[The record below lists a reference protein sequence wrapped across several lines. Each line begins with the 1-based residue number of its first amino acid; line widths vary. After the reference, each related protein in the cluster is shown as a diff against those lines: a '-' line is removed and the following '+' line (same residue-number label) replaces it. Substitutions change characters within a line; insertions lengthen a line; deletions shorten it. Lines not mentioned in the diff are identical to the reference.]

1 VKITT
6 ITIQKVKNLGNY
18 ENVRVD
24 VTATV
29 EEGDT
34 PSMVAQRLHEW
45 VTNQLADMERTASA
59 PASAA

>member
-1 VKITT
+1 MKITT